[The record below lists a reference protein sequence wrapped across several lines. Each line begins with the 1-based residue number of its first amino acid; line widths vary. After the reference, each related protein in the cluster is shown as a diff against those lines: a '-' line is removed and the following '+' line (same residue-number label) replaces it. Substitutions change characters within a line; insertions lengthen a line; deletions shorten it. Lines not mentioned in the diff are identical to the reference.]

1 MTTPN
6 PTDLRAVAEAMRNQ
20 PDRVVRAMA
29 RRSVRA
35 TLDTLL
41 VQDAVQLE
49 YLLGMVIA
57 GMGTRRRLRSLERRR
72 SR

>member
-6 PTDLRAVAEAMRNQ
+6 PTDLRAVAEALRNQ

-41 VQDAVQLE
+41 VQDAAQLE
-49 YLLGMVIA
+49 YVLGQVIA